1 MSTRESFNPESYELD
16 KSFRLTRFTELKGTG
31 CKVPQDVLQKL
42 LESLQENH
50 FQEDE
55 QFLGAVMPRLGIG
68 MDTCVIPLR
77 HGGLSLVQTTDYI
90 YPIVD
95 DPYMMGRIACANVL
109 SDLYAMGV
117 TECDNMLMLLG
128 VSNKMTDRVRI
139 IVMPLIIQGFK
150 DAAEESRTSVTGGQT
165 LISLVSLART
175 CPFLFFRPDNAVPG
189 DVLVLTKPLG
199 TQVAV
204 AVHQWLDIVSK
215 PLKLQ
220 INCGRKI
227 FELRKGVFSQSRPLS
242 LPAAGLM
249 HTFNAHAAT
258 DITGFGIL
266 GHAQNLAK
274 QQRNEVSFVIHN
286 LPVLAKMAAV
296 SKACGNM
303 FGLMH
308 GTCPETSG
316 GLLICLPRE
325 QAARFC
331 AEIKSPKY
339 GEGHQAWIIGIVE
352 KGNRTARIID
362 KPRIIEVAPQVAT
375 QNVNPTPGATS

>member
-1 MSTRESFNPESYELD
+1 MSTRESFNPETYELD

-55 QFLGAVMPRLGIG
+55 QFLGAVMPRL
-68 MDTCVIPLR
+68 
-77 HGGLSLVQTTDYI
+77 
-90 YPIVD
+90 
-95 DPYMMGRIACANVL
+95 
-109 SDLYAMGV
+109 
-117 TECDNMLMLLG
+117 
-128 VSNKMTDRVRI
+128 
-139 IVMPLIIQGFK
+139 
-150 DAAEESRTSVTGGQT
+150 
-165 LISLVSLART
+165 
-175 CPFLFFRPDNAVPG
+175 
-189 DVLVLTKPLG
+189 
-199 TQVAV
+199 
-204 AVHQWLDIVSK
+204 
-215 PLKLQ
+215 
-220 INCGRKI
+220 
-227 FELRKGVFSQSRPLS
+227 
-242 LPAAGLM
+242 AAGLM

>member
-55 QFLGAVMPRLGIG
+55 QFLGAVMPRLGMGSHTYLIADKH
-68 MDTCVIPLR
+68 MNPERCK
-77 HGGLSLVQTTDYI
+77 
-90 YPIVD
+90 
-95 DPYMMGRIACANVL
+95 GRIACANVL

-128 VSNKMTDRVRI
+128 VSNKMTDRERDKVI
-139 IVMPLIIQGFK
+139 PLIIQGFK
-150 DAAEESRTSVTGGQT
+150 DAAEEAGTSVTGGQT
-165 LISLVSLART
+165 VLNPWIVLGGVAT
-175 CPFLFFRPDNAVPG
+175 TVCQPNEFIMPDNAVPG

-204 AVHQWLDIVSK
+204 AVHQWLDIPEK
-215 PLKLQ
+215 WNKIKLVVTQ
-220 INCGRKI
+220 EDV
-227 FELRKGVFSQSRPLS
+227 ELAYQEAMMNMARLNRT
-242 LPAAGLM
+242 AAGLM

-362 KPRIIEVAPQVAT
+362 KPRIIEVAVAT
-375 QNVNPTPGATS
+375 QNANPTPGATS

>member
-55 QFLGAVMPRLGIG
+55 QFLGAVMPRLGNTLLYWQHAVFRIG

-95 DPYMMGRIACANVL
+95 DPYMMG
-109 SDLYAMGV
+109 
-117 TECDNMLMLLG
+117 
-128 VSNKMTDRVRI
+128 
-139 IVMPLIIQGFK
+139 FK
-150 DAAEESRTSVTGGQT
+150 DAAEEAGTSVTGGQT
-165 LISLVSLART
+165 VLNPWIVLGGVAT
-175 CPFLFFRPDNAVPG
+175 TVCQPNEFIMPDNAVPG

-204 AVHQWLDIVSK
+204 AVHQWLDIPEK
-215 PLKLQ
+215 WNKIKLVVTQ
-220 INCGRKI
+220 EDV
-227 FELRKGVFSQSRPLS
+227 ELAYQEAMMNMARLNRT
-242 LPAAGLM
+242 AAGLM